1 MRDYYCSQKFDWL
14 EVRLHDGWVTSCCKA
29 TPDKVSAQF
38 LESNPQGFFNWPK
51 LIDERKQMLNNQ
63 RVDGCESACWQPED
77 QGLYSRRT
85 STPHAEY
92 TGLHHLPKHINIITS
107 NTCNMTCSYCCKH
120 YSSSWTRDV
129 IENGDYNI
137 TGYEDRYNANFQD
150 QAVYRSSQKL
160 LDQTRVGNLIMD
172 QIEAN
177 MEHVETLMLVG
188 GEPLLYSRL
197 EQLLE
202 KFVGK
207 EIVVFTG
214 LGINQQRLKKLL
226 PLLERHNATI
236 SISAENTHEFHEFNR
251 YGYSYNNFVYNVD
264 MIRQHCNVM
273 FNSVISNITL
283 FDFAN
288 FARLRVDDRINAN
301 FAHDPKFFATNLL
314 DPASKREI
322 QAQLK
327 DLPQEFVH
335 DIAPTLD
342 AEPNLLERD
351 RLSAFLKRFVS
362 TRKLSL
368 DIFPSSFL
376 SWLDQAQPLPKTI
389 PIRVQQ

>member
-85 STPHAEY
+85 ITPHAEY

-120 YSSSWTRDV
+120 YSSSWTQDV

-207 EIVVFTG
+207 ENSDILVNGGRENEIKQIHIESKNIKIFVTTTKTKAAVV
-214 LGINQQRLKKLL
+214 
-226 PLLERHNATI
+226 ER
-236 SISAENTHEFHEFNR
+236 FNR
-251 YGYSYNNFVYNVD
+251 TLKEKMYRYFTFNRTKKNNLHIKRY
-264 MIRQHCNVM
+264 
-273 FNSVISNITL
+273 
-283 FDFAN
+283 
-288 FARLRVDDRINAN
+288 
-301 FAHDPKFFATNLL
+301 KFRM
-314 DPASKREI
+314 K
-322 QAQLK
+322 
-327 DLPQEFVH
+327 
-335 DIAPTLD
+335 
-342 AEPNLLERD
+342 
-351 RLSAFLKRFVS
+351 
-362 TRKLSL
+362 
-368 DIFPSSFL
+368 
-376 SWLDQAQPLPKTI
+376 
-389 PIRVQQ
+389 